1 MVGGAFSSLP
11 LGWRERELG
20 SPFPLGRIFYS
31 GHPAPTRLSHPSA
44 PTQGHVLTGWG
55 QGRRCW
61 CPGNPAPPR
70 SLRASPLS
78 SRLFG
83 APLAASPTPVP
94 ATRAVTFCGGHTR
107 GGTVTQ
113 EGCSLK
119 PSGTPR
125 RLGEPLT
132 CAGPQSDL
140 STYRNHLGGVFNGR
154 APGPLGAVLGSLPVT
169 LQSAEGGPGSWTLRP
184 VLPGVNILSCGH
196 SVPV

>member
-94 ATRAVTFCGGHTR
+94 APHAVTFCGGGDTR

-140 STYRNHLGGVFNGR
+140 STYRTIWAACLTGGLLGPSEPYSGAFPLPCSPLR
-154 APGPLGAVLGSLPVT
+154 AAPGAGR
-169 LQSAEGGPGSWTLRP
+169 SAPSFQA
-184 VLPGVNILSCGH
+184 
-196 SVPV
+196 